1 VPRAFAAA
9 AASGMGLAVV
19 VATRATGRVALFSDV
34 LVVQALAATT
44 VTARRHILYDTSALQ
59 SDSTRKER
67 AE

>member
-1 VPRAFAAA
+1 
-9 AASGMGLAVV
+9 MGLAVV